1 MPHPGATHRVPSQI
15 QPDAAGRRKQGPL
28 CTAPG
33 DTVVTGVYVNGP
45 PIATS
50 IKGRLVEA

>member
-33 DTVVTGVYVNGP
+33 STVVTGVYVNGP